1 VFIAKLQSGACGQ
14 FRPARKQGLS
24 TPVTAPPGTPLSI
37 SASVGFRGQN
47 LRHDVL
53 EVQSAL
59 VRVGPARGGQP
70 QSFAVDGSCGARTV
84 EAIRLFQVKHF
95 GWNAADGLIEPGK
108 RTHQRFN
115 EIFTAEANA
124 VTDFRPAIAL
134 AQRWIAAAQANCI
147 AATPF
152 IHGALGSSPIQALS
166 AETRLRLLNKHF
178 QLDKGPN
185 RLHRFQVILNVFDRM
200 RQVFLQGGGMW
211 GPAIFERD
219 PANTDPPV
227 IAFTTIGGY
236 FRGGETITEAGLTFR
251 RDSVFL
257 CPLFTRL
264 ANDQERAF
272 TLVHELAHFVGHPEQ
287 IVDHAYN
294 YESRT
299 IELLLPIYR
308 TTNADCYANFA
319 SEAFS
324 GMNAVTI

>member
-1 VFIAKLQSGACGQ
+1 MFIAKLQNGTCGQ
-14 FRPARKQGLS
+14 FRPVRKQAVS
-24 TPVTAPPGTPLSI
+24 TPTAVPGATFSI
-37 SASVGFRGQN
+37 SAPVGFRGRN
-47 LRHDVL
+47 LYPDVV

-59 VRVGPARGGQP
+59 VRIGPARGGQP
-70 QSFAVDGSCGARTV
+70 QSFSVDGSCGSKTV

-95 GWNAADGLIEPGK
+95 GWSAADGLIEPGK

-115 EIFTAEANA
+115 EIFAAEANA
-124 VTDFRPAIAL
+124 VKDFRPAIAL

-152 IHGALGSSPIQALS
+152 LNAPSATSPFESLNAGA
-166 AETRLRLLNKHF
+166 RLRLLNKHF

-185 RLHRFQVILNVFDRM
+185 RPQRFRVILNVFDRM
-200 RQVFLQGGGMW
+200 RQVFIQGGGMW

-219 PANTDPPV
+219 PADTDPPV
-227 IAFTTIGGY
+227 IAFTTIGGF
-236 FRGGETITEAGLTFR
+236 FRGGETVVDAGITFR
-251 RDSVFL
+251 SDSIFL
-257 CPLFTRL
+257 CPLFARL

-272 TLVHELAHFVGHPEQ
+272 TLVHELAHFVGHPEK

-294 YESRT
+294 METRAM
-299 IELLLPIYR
+299 ELLLPIFR
-308 TTNADCYANFA
+308 NTNADSYANFA